1 MAVRYKLS
9 PSRKQNVVGGGLVDK
24 LINNLPIELHL
35 PGYQF
40 CGPGTKLQKR
50 LERGDKGIN
59 PLDSACREHDIAYSK
74 HKDLENRH
82 IADKILAERAWER
95 VKAKDSSLGE
105 RTNAW
110 LVTTAMKAKS
120 KFGMGLENS
129 NPKTKIK
136 LTKRKNTKCC
146 RTKLFKA
153 AVKKAAKFLKKHK
166 PENIDDAVKIA
177 QKSIKSTF
185 RKTNPLDITVP
196 RVIPVPKI
204 GGFLPL
210 IPILSALGAIGG
222 LASGSSAI
230 VKAVNDAKAAKKQL
244 EEANRHNKTMESI
257 AMGKGLYLKPYRKG
271 YGLYYNPFAKN

>member
-1 MAVRYKLS
+1 MAVQFS
-9 PSRKQNVVGGGLVDK
+9 STPSRKRKVIGDGLVDK

-40 CGPGTKLQKR
+40 CGPGTKLEKR
-50 LERGDKGIN
+50 LARGDQGIN

-74 HKDLENRH
+74 HKDLESRH
-82 IADKILAERAWER
+82 IADKVLAERAWER
-95 VKAKDSSLGE
+95 VKAKDSSIGE

-110 LVTTAMKAKS
+110 LVTNAMKTKT
-120 KFGMGLENS
+120 KFGMGVERPNLKKEKS
-129 NPKTKIK
+129 TKLK
-136 LTKRKNTKCC
+136 STKCC
-146 RTKLFKA
+146 RSKLFTK
-153 AVKKAAKFLKKHK
+153 AVKKAIKFIKKHK
-166 PENIDDAVKIA
+166 PESIEDAVKIA
-177 QKSIKSTF
+177 QKSLKSTF
-185 RKTNPLDITVP
+185 RKTNPLDISVP
-196 RVIPVPKI
+196 RVIPIPKI

-271 YGLYYNPFAKN
+271 YGLYYKPYAKN